1 MQTTDNL
8 GALNL
13 RDATLFSETMQI
25 DTKYKMFLGT
35 TIIKILIYIKS
46 KIWVKMAIK
55 YVHQTVAN
63 LSSVVVKTF

>member
-35 TIIKILIYIKS
+35 TIIKILIDIKS
-46 KIWVKMAIK
+46 KI
-55 YVHQTVAN
+55 
-63 LSSVVVKTF
+63 